1 MKRGSNLMS
10 SSVRGPTVSALPADN
25 IRFAKVVEQARI
37 GDELAFD
44 RLFQQYNAR
53 ICTYLGRMVG
63 NDEEGRDL
71 AQETFIKAWQ
81 ALASIKDETY
91 FDTWLYRIATNV
103 AIDHLRRRKFRWL
116 QRKNHEEDDALE
128 YISGSTPGPEEQFA
142 ETEQMQQALA
152 QVSLKYRSCLLLQ
165 LIADLTQREIAASL
179 HISEKSV
186 SIYVSRGI
194 EQLRQAYERL
204 ESGRNAL

>member
-10 SSVRGPTVSALPADN
+10 PSVHDPTVSALPADN
-25 IRFAKVVEQARI
+25 TRFAKVVEQARI

-44 RLFQQYNAR
+44 RLFQHYNAR

-81 ALASIKDETY
+81 ALASIKDETH

-116 QRKNHEEDDALE
+116 QRKNHEEDDTLE